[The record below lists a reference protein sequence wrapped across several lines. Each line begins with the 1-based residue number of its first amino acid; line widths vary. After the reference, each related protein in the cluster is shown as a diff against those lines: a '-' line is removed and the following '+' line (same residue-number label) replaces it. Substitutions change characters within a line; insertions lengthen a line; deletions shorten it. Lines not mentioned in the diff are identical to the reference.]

1 MALPSYIPTISFAV
15 YDAPVAH
22 TSLNHRPPQ
31 VHFFFFSS
39 PFSCVTDF
47 PNPIK
52 RCPAFAPW
60 FYCFS
65 VATGE
70 EGQVFMHLNFCPRI
84 EEQIGRKVPSSL
96 LPACLLELSV
106 HKIFFARS
114 SLVSRPRSPFF
125 HRGLYVRR
133 STDRLFMSV
142 CYGQPLPP
150 LLRLLSGSC
159 AFSPTPFRCKSSRET
174 RHFGHTIP
182 LIEDFPGKKDNPS
195 PTFQPDR
202 RPRPI
207 WAFVMH
213 G

>member
-114 SLVSRPRSPFF
+114 SLVSRPRSPSSTVVCPSV
-125 HRGLYVRR
+125 RRPTVSSCLYVTA
-133 STDRLFMSV
+133 SPFPLCFVVFSLVHVLFPRLPF
-142 CYGQPLPP
+142 GAN
-150 LLRLLSGSC
+150 LRERLATLGILS
-159 AFSPTPFRCKSSRET
+159 
-174 RHFGHTIP
+174 H
-182 LIEDFPGKKDNPS
+182 
-195 PTFQPDR
+195 
-202 RPRPI
+202 
-207 WAFVMH
+207 
-213 G
+213 